1 MKKEYKCLN
10 ILSERK
16 WVGFSVEQKRKV
28 FLGFFFEIEEML
40 RTSPYIS
47 SADFQS
53 ALREERGKFI
63 ENNIF
68 ANFELLKHEDDECLR
83 SLYDGFRRL
92 EIATTVGEIYDVLRG
107 VFNEEI
113 IEQKDFH
120 FLPDLNIIK
129 EDKEKDAVKLPIILI
144 LDNLRSAFN
153 VGSIIRTAECLNV
166 EAVWCCGYTPLPDNP
181 KVVNT
186 AMGTQDRITWRYFER
201 TEEAVMLAK
210 AKGYAVYALETVD
223 GAVSVFENEFIGKSA
238 IVLGNEA
245 LGISEDVIKICDKC
259 IVLPL
264 SGWKNSLNVAT
275 ACAVVCFEVFRQGK
289 IIPVRNI

>member
-1 MKKEYKCLN
+1 MKNKYKFMN
-10 ILSERK
+10 VISERK
-16 WVGFSVEQKRKV
+16 WDGFSVEQKRKV
-28 FLGFFFEIEEML
+28 FLGFFFEIEEMIQ
-40 RTSPYIS
+40 TSPLLIGGG
-47 SADFQS
+47 
-53 ALREERGKFI
+53 RGRFLEDTI
-63 ENNIF
+63 LT
-68 ANFELLKHEDDECLR
+68 NFELLKDEDDKCLR

-92 EIATTVGEIYDVLRG
+92 EIATTYEMLYDILRE

-113 IEQKDFH
+113 IGQKDFH
-120 FLPDLNIIK
+120 FLPDINIVK
-129 EDKEKDAVKLPIILI
+129 RDKEKDTVRLPIILI

-186 AMGTQDRITWRYFER
+186 AMGTQDRITWRCFAR
-201 TEEAVMLAK
+201 TKEAVKLAQ
-210 AKGYAVYALETVD
+210 AEGYVVYALETVE
-223 GAVSVFENEFIGKSA
+223 GAVSVFENDFNGKTA

-289 IIPVRNI
+289 GESIMKLQDSYR